1 MKTKLVI
8 AAVAIGLPAIVLGTT
23 RMAYYTGPFPDFD
36 AKAACDYVERH
47 LATNRMDGF
56 SIYRMAAFGT
66 SESHRWSVDV
76 GKRVGGATNILCQG
90 MSVFSD
96 ATISADDIKPCN
108 LPMPVL
114 GAKDVLIY
122 LEKKGYHVNSVFRL
136 EWSGYQSPGWVVYNA
151 GNRQMS
157 SQPVLVDSPGL
168 GIEYVQEKDVF
179 TAKGIAS
186 TNIYE
191 GLGIPEQSPQPP
203 KLSDEKV
210 RRIQALTLLECGLRL
225 KEEGRL
231 DKEMEESLKRRIE
244 KLIRAK
250 VEN

>member
-1 MKTKLVI
+1 MKTKLMI
-8 AAVAIGLPAIVLGTT
+8 TAVAIGLSSIVLGTT

-36 AKAACDYVERH
+36 AKTACDYVERH

-56 SIYRMAAFGT
+56 SIYSMAAFGT

-76 GKRVGGATNILCQG
+76 GKRVGGTTNILCQG
-90 MSVFSD
+90 MSVCSD
-96 ATISADDIKPCN
+96 ATISADNIKPCN

-122 LEKKGYHVNSVFRL
+122 LEKKGYQVNSVFRL

-151 GNRQMS
+151 GKRQMS
-157 SQPVLVDSPGL
+157 SQPVLGDSPGL
-168 GIEYVQEKDVF
+168 GIEYVLEKDVLD
-179 TAKGIAS
+179 AKGVAA

-191 GLGIPEQSPQPP
+191 GLGMPEQSPQPH
-203 KLSDEKV
+203 KLSDARV
-210 RRIQALTLLECGLRL
+210 RRMQALTLLECELRL

-231 DKEMEESLKRRIE
+231 DKEREESFKRRIE
-244 KLIRAK
+244 QLMRA
-250 VEN
+250 NSN